1 MLSATSRSSVPRK
14 RRTHGPCQPLVGQR
28 RWDLTSIGE
37 AMIVVMSA
45 LGLLFL
51 LTVYL
56 GDVTGASALGF
67 VLAILGCVLWKE
79 REESE
84 SPEKIK

>member
-1 MLSATSRSSVPRK
+1 M
-14 RRTHGPCQPLVGQR
+14 G
-28 RWDLTSIGE
+28 LTSIGE

-45 LGLLFL
+45 LGLVLL

-67 VLAILGCVLWKE
+67 CLAILGCYCGRNGRKARAQRKSNRDPPLSVC
-79 REESE
+79 
-84 SPEKIK
+84 P

>member
-1 MLSATSRSSVPRK
+1 
-14 RRTHGPCQPLVGQR
+14 
-28 RWDLTSIGE
+28 
-37 AMIVVMSA
+37 MIVVMSA
-45 LGLLFL
+45 LGLVLL